1 MQGRFFRR
9 FLTAAAAAVLFFSS
23 CTRVSEDS
31 EDTPQVILPSFGA
44 DAGAEITEFP
54 EMSEI
59 SASISQISDADS
71 TSAESESEAS
81 DRSEET
87 SPENPEMVLGVS
99 EKSGASAETK
109 KKKSETTTQKTEKA
123 TQMSDTSTQYVGVTM
138 QNTQP
143 ETQNADTAERTYTET
158 SKVTL
163 QQESP
168 PETTAE
174 KSPGSYN
181 QNSYKAMNYKEQK
194 GFWITYLEYGS
205 ILKNKSKSS
214 FTKSI
219 GQYFDNISSLGFN
232 TVYVQVRAFG
242 DAYYDSALYPS
253 GEQFTGTIGTS
264 SSFDALQVMI
274 DCAHERGLSLHA
286 WVNPMRL
293 MYPSQIKSID
303 SSYPIKK
310 WYDDRSLNGKYI
322 VESGGRLYLNPAY
335 EDVTD
340 LIASGI
346 AEIVSGYDVDGIQ
359 IDDYFY
365 PTTAS
370 SFDSAA
376 YSASGTSL
384 SLSKWRTDN
393 VNRMVRKLYDTVHRS
408 NSSAYFGISPQGS
421 VDNNYNELYADVR
434 KWCSESGYCDYIL
447 PQVYFGFNSV
457 LPYADVA
464 SQWNNM
470 VSGSGVK
477 LVIGL
482 AAYKIGA
489 ADSYAGSAGKNEWIS
504 NSDIISRQM
513 EYAKSLTNYGGVAL
527 YRYDSLFNP
536 ASDVSAQVSKEMK
549 NIPK

>member
-1 MQGRFFRR
+1 MKGRFWGR
-9 FLTAAAAAVLFFSS
+9 FWTCLTATVLFFSS

-31 EDTPQVILPSFGA
+31 EAVPEVIIPAPGFTA
-44 DAGAEITEFP
+44 EAEITEIP

-59 SASISQISDADS
+59 SASITEIMEN
-71 TSAESESEAS
+71 TGTESEPA
-81 DRSEET
+81 EET
-87 SPENPEMVLGVS
+87 TDGQSETSDTLSETTAENPETVLGVS
-99 EKSGASAETK
+99 EKVTSLKETE
-109 KKKSETTTQKTEKA
+109 S
-123 TQMSDTSTQYVGVTM
+123 S
-138 QNTQP
+138 
-143 ETQNADTAERTYTET
+143 RTET
-158 SKVTL
+158 GTQTPEVTDQTSGTTPQKQETYIETSRVTL

-168 PETTAE
+168 PETTAQ
-174 KSPGSYN
+174 KPAASYGAYSR
-181 QNSYKAMNYKEQK
+181 NSYKALNYKEQK

-214 FTKSI
+214 FKKSI
-219 GQYFDNISSLGFN
+219 GEYFDNISALGFN

-242 DAYYDSALYPS
+242 DAYYESSLYPS

-264 SSFDALQVMI
+264 NSFDALQVMI
-274 DCAHERGLSLHA
+274 DCAHERGLSIHA

-293 MYPSQIKSID
+293 MYPSQMESLD

-310 WYDDRSLNGKYI
+310 WYNDSSLNGRYI

-335 EDVTD
+335 DEVTD

-365 PTTAS
+365 PTTAK

-384 SLSKWRTDN
+384 SLSKWRTEN
-393 VNRMVRKLYDTVHRS
+393 VNRMVRKLYDTVHKYG
-408 NSSAYFGISPQGS
+408 SSVVFGISPQGS
-421 VDNNYNELYADVR
+421 VENNYNELYADVR
-434 KWCSESGYCDYIL
+434 TWCSESGYCDYVL

-457 LPYADVA
+457 LPYADVC
-464 SQWNNM
+464 SQWNDM

-513 EYAKSLTNYGGVAL
+513 ALAGTLTNYGGVAL

-536 ASDVSAQVSKEMK
+536 TSDVAIAVSKEME
-549 NIPK
+549 NIRK